1 MERSLR
7 LRDYPYVVVRFA
19 CRDCPRIG
27 KYRLAVLAERFGADA
42 LMVDVLQA
50 ISAACLRN
58 KERHP
63 GRRCQ
68 AYLPD
73 LVDPKPPDLPAAVV
87 GERLRLIKGGKG

>member
-1 MERSLR
+1 M
-7 LRDYPYVVVRFA
+7 
-19 CRDCPRIG
+19 
-27 KYRLAVLAERFGADA
+27 LAERFGADA

-73 LVDPKPPDLPAAVV
+73 LVDPKPPDLPAAVA
-87 GERLRLIKGGKG
+87 GARLRVIKGGKE